1 MNPDRSH
8 LGSLEE
14 SDLVIPVVEESARI
28 EKVVRPTARVRV
40 STEVTDH
47 VERIEADLAREEIE
61 VLRVPVNQPVDAVP
75 PIREENGVMIYP
87 VVEEVLVVEK
97 RLVLREEVHLIRRR
111 RSERVEHEVPIRRTE
126 AVVTRTALDNPE
138 S

>member
-1 MNPDRSH
+1 MNPDRSRF
-8 LGSLEE
+8 GSLEE

-28 EKVVRPTARVRV
+28 EKVVRPVSRVRV

-47 VERIEADLAREEIE
+47 VERVEADLAREEIE
-61 VLRVPVNQPVDAVP
+61 VVRVPMNQPVDAVP
-75 PIREENGVMIYP
+75 PIREENGTMIYP

-111 RSERVEHEVPIRRTE
+111 LSDHVQQDVPVRRTE
-126 AVVTRTALDNPE
+126 AVVTRTAVDPAE
-138 S
+138 R

>member
-1 MNPDRSH
+1 MNPDSTRH
-8 LGSLEE
+8 GSLEE

-28 EKVVRPTARVRV
+28 EKVMRPTARVRV

-47 VERIEADLAREEIE
+47 VERVEADLAREEIE
-61 VLRVPVNQPVDAVP
+61 VVRVPMNKPVDAVP
-75 PIREENGVMIYP
+75 PIREEGGTMIYP

-111 RSERVEHEVPIRRTE
+111 HSEHVQQDVPVRRTE
-126 AVVTRTALDNPE
+126 AVVERTRIE
-138 S
+138 REG